1 MASVIKIIIKSSLL
15 TRRIFP
21 NRKLNKSSVKPPDM
35 LIRITP
41 IARPDVKSTAID
53 ESGGILVDSLNLFT
67 PTADNIADDVS
78 SQYWIYASEKTKRL
92 FHQMPHAP
100 VHHQTRNVV

>member
-1 MASVIKIIIKSSLL
+1 
-15 TRRIFP
+15 
-21 NRKLNKSSVKPPDM
+21 M

-67 PTADNIADDVS
+67 PTADSMA
-78 SQYWIYASEKTKRL
+78 T
-92 FHQMPHAP
+92 
-100 VHHQTRNVV
+100 T

>member
-1 MASVIKIIIKSSLL
+1 
-15 TRRIFP
+15 
-21 NRKLNKSSVKPPDM
+21 M

-67 PTADNIADDVS
+67 PTAAKIA
-78 SQYWIYASEKTKRL
+78 T
-92 FHQMPHAP
+92 
-100 VHHQTRNVV
+100 T